1 MPSCRKTFKGAE
13 DTGSALKNC
22 FWEFCYHFLW
32 FVFITYIIRKTTPF
46 YHCSWRPIYFQV
58 HQFLSWQILTSAQ
71 ITAMIVINL
80 RLASILMVLSNAIV
94 MRVTTVME
102 SHAVVS
108 LRTWWLTNANKKKC
122 GTKIRLHLKTSN
134 CKTNKYIK
142 KRNKSLK
149 KIGVKFACL
158 CNSPSVSFSDNFMN
172 FYFII
177 YVDRRGANFY
187 RQVFTAVY
195 INWQSMRCLLLLS
208 QFCFRDATA

>member
-13 DTGSALKNC
+13 DAGSALKKC

-32 FVFITYIIRKTTPF
+32 FVFITYIIRKTIPF

-71 ITAMIVINL
+71 ITAMIVIHL

-108 LRTWWLTNANKKKC
+108 LRTWWLTNAKKKNVE
-122 GTKIRLHLKTSN
+122 LKLD
-134 CKTNKYIK
+134 YIWKHPTVKRINISK
-142 KRNKSLK
+142 KEINHSINRRQICLPMQ
-149 KIGVKFACL
+149 FAI
-158 CNSPSVSFSDNFMN
+158 SFLF
-172 FYFII
+172 
-177 YVDRRGANFY
+177 
-187 RQVFTAVY
+187 
-195 INWQSMRCLLLLS
+195 W
-208 QFCFRDATA
+208 